1 MAETKES
8 RRRSLLPIVE
18 QVIWNPYRYP
28 RKFNTQLIQCPQRV
42 AQLASLCLGVAHVA
56 IITIA
61 GFGGFKKILD
71 EFLTPEGASVDDVRE
86 LYLTS
91 DINRSAIDELCAEP
105 FNLSRSLFLQGAPIY
120 YFGTDPPFG
129 NTLGKHA
136 LVTTIAS
143 LRDPFLDSI
152 EEEDK
157 MYEELAGSKL
167 HYIGP
172 MIGDPG
178 MLRASTHKAAWTE
191 EERSLLVEYNK
202 HPHRRRS
209 MLRPSADDDKLLNIV
224 KKAKSLGRRI
234 CLVTL
239 GTVVTSDR
247 AAFGWHGTGL
257 GVSITGK
264 ELVQSV
270 VNAAIDEL
278 GLKDDDNIDS
288 SISADESK
296 APLLVL
302 TVGQQPDA
310 LDGIVLP
317 ANAIA
322 RASVPQIDILRCM
335 NSDDLFVHHGGQ
347 NSTMEVRTP

>member
-1 MAETKES
+1 MST
-8 RRRSLLPIVE
+8 
-18 QVIWNPYRYP
+18 
-28 RKFNTQLIQCPQRV
+28 QRV
-42 AQLASLCLGVAHVA
+42 AQLASLCLGIAHVA

-71 EFLTPEGASVDDVRE
+71 EFLKPEGASIDDVRE

-91 DINRSAIDELCAEP
+91 DINQAAIDVLCGEP

-120 YFGTDPPFG
+120 YFGTSPPFG

-152 EEEDK
+152 EEEEK
-157 MYEELAGSKL
+157 MYEELAGSTL

-172 MIGDPG
+172 MIGHPG
-178 MLRASTHKAAWTE
+178 MMRASTHKAAWTE
-191 EERSLLVEYNK
+191 EERKLLVEYNK

-209 MLRPSADDDKLLNIV
+209 MLRPSADDDKLLLIV

-270 VNAAIDEL
+270 INAAIDEL
-278 GLKDDDNIDS
+278 GLKADNIDS
-288 SISADESK
+288 SIIADTSR

-310 LDGIVLP
+310 LDDIVLP

-335 NSDDLFVHHGGQ
+335 TSTDLFVHHGGQ
-347 NSTMEVRTP
+347 NSTMEVRTPCCDVIILLFFALKCRDLGRALRRTCRRVSDLL